1 MRARTRYARTA
12 IRLTNFAVALK
23 QIHAGAS
30 SPYACGGGYFS
41 VAADGDWYA
50 CHRAVGDERYRLGS
64 ASTLDGN
71 RGRLFLEARLRRI
84 AGSVG
89 RVICAR
95 AAVIRKHRCEA
106 LRAGISFAAG
116 YDSGKAPN

>member
-1 MRARTRYARTA
+1 M
-12 IRLTNFAVALK
+12 
-23 QIHAGAS
+23 
-30 SPYACGGGYFS
+30 
-41 VAADGDWYA
+41 AADGDWYA

-106 LRAGISFAAG
+106 LRAAISFAAG
-116 YDSGKAPN
+116 YDSGKAPNDLERPAAIALEFLDFITAMIRHDRFTSTPIISDGGR